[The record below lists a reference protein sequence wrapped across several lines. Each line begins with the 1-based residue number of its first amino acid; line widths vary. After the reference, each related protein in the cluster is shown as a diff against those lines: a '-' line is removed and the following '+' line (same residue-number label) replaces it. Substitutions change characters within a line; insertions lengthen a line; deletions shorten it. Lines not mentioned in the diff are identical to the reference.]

1 MENLDKRIQALGVKK
16 TYGKDAV
23 VFLPHEEARGFFYIL
38 EGEIRVYRMDDEGK
52 EVEIVRL
59 RAGDFFGEAVAI
71 AGGAYP
77 AFARA
82 VKPSEV
88 LFFDRQTVYRKLGK
102 DPSIA
107 RFFLVLLAN
116 KCLVLNE
123 RIETLGLRTVRQRIA
138 QYLLSHCP
146 GEDKAC
152 FVELKIRKC
161 DLARLLGT
169 ISETLSRN
177 LRKLREE
184 GLIEVEGKKITVK
197 DCRRLRRELPG

>member
-1 MENLDKRIQALGVKK
+1 MENLDKRIQALGTKK
-16 TYGKDAV
+16 RYGKDAV
-23 VFLPHEEARGFFYIL
+23 LFFPQEEARGLFYIL
-38 EGEIRVYRMDDEGK
+38 DGEIRVYRMDASGK
-52 EVEIVRL
+52 EMEIVRL
-59 RAGDFFGEAVAI
+59 RPGDFFGEAVAF
-71 AGGAYP
+71 AGGVYP

-88 LFFDRQTVYRKLGK
+88 LFFDRKTIFRKLGEN
-102 DPSIA
+102 PSIA

-123 RIETLGLRTVRQRIA
+123 RIETLALRTVRQRLA
-138 QYLLSHCP
+138 QYLLSYCP
-146 GEDKAC
+146 GEDKTC
-152 FVELKIRKC
+152 LVDLKIKKG

-184 GLIEVEGKKITVK
+184 GLIEVDGRKIRIK
-197 DCRRLRRELPG
+197 DCSRLRRKLPG

>member
-1 MENLDKRIQALGVKK
+1 MENLDKRIQALGTKK
-16 TYGKDAV
+16 FYGKDALL
-23 VFLPHEEARGFFYIL
+23 FLPQEEARGFFYIL
-38 EGEIRVYRMDDEGK
+38 DGEVRVYRMDNKGK
-52 EVEIVRL
+52 DIEIVRL
-59 RAGDFFGEAVAI
+59 HPGSFFGEAVAF
-71 AGGAYP
+71 AGGVYP
-77 AFARA
+77 AFART

-88 LFFDRQTVYRKLGK
+88 LFFDTQAVFRKLRE

-123 RIETLGLRTVRQRIA
+123 RIETLGLRTVRQRLA

-146 GEDKAC
+146 GEEKAC
-152 FVELKIRKC
+152 LVELKIKKT

-177 LRKLREE
+177 LRKLRED
-184 GLIEVEGKKITVK
+184 GLIEVEGKKIIIK
-197 DCRRLRRELPG
+197 DCHRLRRELPG